1 MISTTGEEGQKAKK
15 QMTEEERR
23 AELQKMMKGEVD
35 SGEMEWGTVMV
46 FGCEKDCV
54 GFSEEWVGIEWE
66 NSAI

>member
-1 MISTTGEEGQKAKK
+1 
-15 QMTEEERR
+15 MTEEERR